1 MKKDTE
7 VKLYMQERRKGTSQ
21 RVAAARAG
29 MSERTGRKYEQA
41 RQLPSHLKTPHTW
54 QTRINPF
61 EEDWP
66 WVVSQLE
73 RDPARPRK
81 TLFALLCERHPGRYQ
96 ATQVRTLQRHIAR
109 WRALYGPEQEVIFEQ
124 RHLPGERAQSD
135 FTHMADLG
143 VTIAGEAFPHMVYH
157 FVLTY
162 SNTEAA
168 SICFSETFEAA
179 TLRASKKP
187 CGKLVGCQSNTAPI
201 IGAAAVRHL
210 DKSGQEDWTKRY
222 AALMAHYGMQPTWN
236 NTGVAHENGDVE
248 QSHYR
253 FKEAVDQALRIR
265 GSREFPSR
273 AAYDRFL
280 HELVRQRNLTRSV
293 RFRAEGEVL
302 RPLPAAPLA
311 PCKEVRVRVS
321 RFSTIHLDS
330 NVYSVPSRLIGTSV
344 VVRVRAETLEGFVG
358 SGLAFTLPRLVGKH
372 RHHID
377 YHHLIWSLVR
387 KPGAFAAYRYRD
399 DLFPTTTFRLAYD
412 RLLSQKTKRADREYV
427 RVLHLAATTSESE
440 VEIALSLLL
449 EAGRLPSFEAVRDLV
464 HLPRPQAIPQLQ
476 APTLD
481 LSPYDQLIPSRRS
494 HA

>member
-73 RDPARPRK
+73 RDPALQGK

-109 WRALYGPEQEVIFEQ
+109 WRALHGPEQEVIFEQ
-124 RHLPGERAQSD
+124 RHIPGERAQSD
-135 FTHMADLG
+135 FTHMEDLG
-143 VTIAGEAFPHMVYH
+143 VTIAGEPFPHLIYH

-168 SICFSETFEAA
+168 SICFSETFEALA
-179 TLRASKKP
+179 EGIEKALW
-187 CGKLVGCQSNTAPI
+187 Q
-201 IGAAAVRHL
+201 IGGVPEQHRTDHLSAAVRHL
-210 DKSGQEDWTKRY
+210 DKSGHEDWTKRY
-222 AALMAHYGMQPTWN
+222 DALMAHYGMQPTWN

-273 AAYDRFL
+273 AAYDR
-280 HELVRQRNLTRSV
+280 
-293 RFRAEGEVL
+293 G
-302 RPLPAAPLA
+302 
-311 PCKEVRVRVS
+311 S
-321 RFSTIHLDS
+321 R
-330 NVYSVPSRLIGTSV
+330 TS
-344 VVRVRAETLEGFVG
+344 
-358 SGLAFTLPRLVGKH
+358 
-372 RHHID
+372 
-377 YHHLIWSLVR
+377 W
-387 KPGAFAAYRYRD
+387 FA
-399 DLFPTTTFRLAYD
+399 
-412 RLLSQKTKRADREYV
+412 S
-427 RVLHLAATTSESE
+427 
-440 VEIALSLLL
+440 
-449 EAGRLPSFEAVRDLV
+449 
-464 HLPRPQAIPQLQ
+464 AI
-476 APTLD
+476 
-481 LSPYDQLIPSRRS
+481 
-494 HA
+494 